1 MKISQANLDELLAKA
16 PEEKWQI
23 VCGDIK
29 DDGATTPVALLLGT
43 APDLALTRASAAAD
57 LYRAGRVS
65 YIVPSGGVE
74 WEYKGEMISEA
85 KLMAKLLQEQGVPA
99 EAIILENE
107 ARTTK
112 ENMIYGTLQIN
123 RALSFEKINK
133 VTVVT
138 SIEHM
143 KRSLALAKA
152 LLPRNVQ
159 VHCYPAMPECS
170 VREWLTVQANMD
182 RLNKSLELLRRLAL
196 CGFIEDFELPAALDA
211 LKC

>member
-1 MKISQANLDELLAKA
+1 MKISQADLQELLAKT

-29 DDGATTPVALLLGT
+29 DDGAATPVALLLGT
-43 APDLALTRASAAAD
+43 NPDKAIERAKAAAE
-57 LYRAGRVS
+57 LYRAGRVEH
-65 YIVPSGGVE
+65 IVPSGGVE
-74 WEYKGEMISEA
+74 WEYEGKMISEA
-85 KLMAKLLQEQGVPA
+85 NLMARVLQESGVPA

-143 KRSLALAKA
+143 KRSLVLAKT

-159 VHCYPAMPECS
+159 IHCYPALPEGG
-170 VREWLTVQANMD
+170 VGEWLAARENRD
-182 RLNKSLELLRRLAL
+182 RVDHEIKTLHRFARN
-196 CGFIEDFELPAALDA
+196 GFAEDFEIAQPCATV
-211 LKC
+211 